1 MRFHP
6 ASTRCLR
13 LAACFAAALITS
25 SAFAQSVAQLEQQAI
40 RDAIEHVSPTVVQLQ
55 IIGGADRLND
65 VSLASGPS
73 TGVILSPDGY
83 VVTSRYRFEPAPAT
97 VVALLAD
104 GRQFATEVVA
114 HDYSR
119 KLVLLKLSGA
129 EDLPA
134 AEIAPA
140 DSFRVG
146 QWAIAVGRTYRV
158 ERPNVSV
165 GIVSALRRIQGRAM
179 QTDAAVSAANYGG
192 PLVDIEG
199 RVLGIIAPMSPS
211 AESSIA
217 GVEWYDSGI
226 GFAAP
231 LAEWMPALER
241 LKQGEDL
248 QLGYIGIG
256 LVEGVAR
263 ETPAKVAT
271 IAPDGPAAKAGL
283 EKGDTVTAIN
293 GVPVTTQVE
302 MQAAAK
308 PHYAG
313 DTIEVTYQRGDETS
327 TTTLTLTTIAQL
339 QEAAEAA
346 KAKEEAADEK
356 AETKEG
362 DADGEE
368 ESNTGDSEE

>member
-13 LAACFAAALITS
+13 LVACFAAALITS

-73 TGVILSPDGY
+73 TGVILTPDGY

-140 DSFRVG
+140 DSYRVG

-231 LAEWMPALER
+231 LAEWMPAFER

-263 ETPAKVAT
+263 ETPAKIAT

-293 GVPVTTQVE
+293 GVPATTQVE

-313 DTIEVTYQRGDETS
+313 DTLEVTYQRGDETS

-356 AETKEG
+356 AEAKEG

-368 ESNTGDSEE
+368 ESNAGDSEE